1 MGKQILDALPPGL
14 QDDQLDPAEQSMMTE
29 CRRLSAQLGYSL
41 VHRADWWH
49 LTAPG
54 IRVRCA
60 DLADCRQWLRN
71 RARNAHN
78 PLSADLPT
86 VDLGLP
92 ENALQA
98 VFLACPIDIA
108 NWTDDQPDATGT
120 RDTDQ
125 PGASNEK

>member
-14 QDDQLDPAEQSMMTE
+14 QDDLSAAEQSMLVE
-29 CRRLSAQLGYSL
+29 CNKLAARLGFDL
-41 VHRADWWH
+41 VLRADWWH
-49 LTAPG
+49 LTRPG
-54 IRVRCA
+54 IHCRFG
-60 DLADCRQWLRN
+60 DIADCRNWLRG
-71 RARNAHN
+71 RIKTPQG
-78 PLSADLPT
+78 PLAGAACT

-92 ENALQA
+92 QNALQA
-98 VFLACPIDIA
+98 VFLVCPIDIA

>member
-14 QDDQLDPAEQSMMTE
+14 QDDLSAAEQSMLVE
-29 CRRLSAQLGYSL
+29 CNKLAARLGFDL
-41 VHRADWWH
+41 VLRAGWWH

-54 IRVRCA
+54 IRVRFGGIA
-60 DLADCRQWLRN
+60 DLRQWLRK
-71 RARNAHN
+71 AIKTPQG
-78 PLSADLPT
+78 PLAGAGGT

-92 ENALQA
+92 QNALQA

>member
-1 MGKQILDALPPGL
+1 MGKT
-14 QDDQLDPAEQSMMTE
+14 DDQLEAHREQSMIVE
-29 CRRLSAQLGYSL
+29 CRRLSAALGYSL

-49 LTAPG
+49 LTRPG
-54 IRVRCA
+54 IHCRFGDIA
-60 DLADCRQWLRN
+60 DLRNWLRG
-71 RARNAHN
+71 RIKTPQGPFAGA
-78 PLSADLPT
+78 ACT